1 MVKASTIKVILS
13 LTIMNECSLRQI
25 DINNAFVN
33 DFLIEEVYMCQP
45 KGSMDQSKPNYVY
58 KLQKALYDL

>member
-1 MVKASTIKVILS
+1 
-13 LTIMNECSLRQI
+13 MNECSLRQI

-45 KGSMDQSKPNYVY
+45 KGSMDQSKPNHVY